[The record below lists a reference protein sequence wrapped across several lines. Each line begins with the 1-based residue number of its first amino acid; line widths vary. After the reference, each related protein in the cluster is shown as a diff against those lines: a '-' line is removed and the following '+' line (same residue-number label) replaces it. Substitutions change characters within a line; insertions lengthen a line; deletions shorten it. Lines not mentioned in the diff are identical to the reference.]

1 MRGQGKRGSYTLGY
15 NSENTLSVMF
25 QMKGSVW
32 KEVIPYC
39 LVNVSLLLI
48 SWYFQREQELNVTRN
63 GHQLSGIIVSFF
75 VVIRSNTAL
84 GKYHKGMKDLG
95 QMLFHARSLATSVV
109 VATKGDQSREAKQ
122 FRNDVAYYT
131 CLLLRVCMVM
141 CSYGSGKGE
150 CPWEIKELDNYTKE
164 KLRVHNAITGHTGL
178 FSHHK
183 RGELEEAFRIPYT
196 LANFLRL
203 KLAECKKLESKDE
216 LGSEPAR
223 WTAQLDGFMQSY
235 HDQMGAQ
242 CFGATPFPFEQIGR
256 TIVMLWVFT
265 LPLAMSSDDGSIFSH
280 VFFIFFVTFAFIG
293 LETVATDLEDPFG
306 KDETDIDNYGLAE
319 IVYEDIYSIVDIVD
333 GTDWAMKVYDKMSK
347 QGAGDACSSATER
360 SKLIQD
366 CETG

>member
-1 MRGQGKRGSYTLGY
+1 
-15 NSENTLSVMF
+15 
-25 QMKGSVW
+25 
-32 KEVIPYC
+32 
-39 LVNVSLLLI
+39 
-48 SWYFQREQELNVTRN
+48 
-63 GHQLSGIIVSFF
+63 
-75 VVIRSNTAL
+75 
-84 GKYHKGMKDLG
+84 
-95 QMLFHARSLATSVV
+95 MLFHARSLATSVV
-109 VATKGDQSREAKQ
+109 VATKGDQSRDAKQ
-122 FRNDVAYYT
+122 FRNDVAYST

-164 KLRVHNAITGHTGL
+164 KLRLHNAITGHTGL
-178 FSHHK
+178 FSHKK
-183 RGELEEAFRIPYT
+183 RSEMEEAYRIPYT

-203 KLAECKKLESKDE
+203 KLAEYKKLESKDE
-216 LGSEPAR
+216 LGPEPAR
-223 WTAQLDGFMQSY
+223 WTAQLNGFMQSY

-242 CFGATPFPFEQIGR
+242 CFGETPFPFEQIGR

-265 LPLAMSSDDGSIFSH
+265 LPLAMSSDDGSIVSH

-306 KDETDIDNYGLAE
+306 HDETDIDNYGLAE

-333 GTDWAMKVYDKMSK
+333 GMDWAMKVYYKMST
-347 QGAGDACSSATER
+347 QGASGDACSSATER